1 MKTEK
6 NKKMVK
12 SMQYKLLSLL
22 CFALIIGFWCI
33 ATYGHLV
40 DEVFLPSPT
49 AVIARLVSMA
59 RDGSLW
65 LHCKES
71 ISRVMI
77 GWIWSVIVALPM
89 GMLMANSKA
98 FSAFVQPIIEFARY
112 LPVVALVPL
121 TILYL
126 GIDETQKYTIIFL
139 GTFFQLVL
147 MVADTVSNV
156 DINMINAAKT
166 LGANRFQVYKEVIF
180 PAALP
185 GLIDDFRLTIGW
197 AWTYLV
203 VAEMVAASNGL
214 GFMILRS
221 QRYLATD
228 TIFAG
233 LIMIGLIGLVTDWI
247 FRIISRVVAPW
258 QERLSDRK

>member
-1 MKTEK
+1 MNT
-6 NKKMVK
+6 KKIK
-12 SMQYKLLSLL
+12 SINLTQLLSLI
-22 CFALIIGFWCI
+22 CFCLIILAWCI
-33 ATYGHLV
+33 GSYSGSV
-40 DEVFLPSPT
+40 SEIFLPTPT
-49 AVIARLVSMA
+49 AVVQKIISMA

-65 LHCKES
+65 ANCGES

-77 GWIWSVIVALPM
+77 GWFWSVVVALPM
-89 GMLMANSKA
+89 GMLMANSRK

-121 TILYL
+121 TLLYL
-126 GIDETQKYTIIFL
+126 GIGENQKYTIIFL

-147 MVADTVSNV
+147 MVCDTVSGV
-156 DINMINAAKT
+156 DRNMINAART
-166 LGANRFQVYKEVIF
+166 LGASKLQVYREVIL
-180 PAALP
+180 PASLP
-185 GLIDDFRLTIGW
+185 GLMDDLRLTIGW

-214 GFMILRS
+214 GYMILKS

-233 LIMIGLIGLVTDWI
+233 LILIGLIGLITDWL
-247 FRIISRVVAPW
+247 FRLMTRLVAPW
-258 QERLSDRK
+258 HERLADGK